1 MNEIAVISREEVLQ
15 KLKEDNP
22 FFCLVDVRER
32 HEFAEFNWGGVNV
45 PAHELGDYVEKLTEF
60 KEIVVACSNGMRSG
74 IMARVIQKKIP
85 GAHILHLEE
94 GIW

>member
-1 MNEIAVISREEVLQ
+1 MNDIELISREELVR
-15 KLKEDNP
+15 KLKEENAS
-22 FFCLVDVRER
+22 FCLVDVRER
-32 HEFAEFNWGGVNV
+32 DEFATLNWGGINV
-45 PAHELGDYVEKLTEF
+45 PSHELAAYVSELSVY

-85 GAHILHLEE
+85 GAKVLHLEE